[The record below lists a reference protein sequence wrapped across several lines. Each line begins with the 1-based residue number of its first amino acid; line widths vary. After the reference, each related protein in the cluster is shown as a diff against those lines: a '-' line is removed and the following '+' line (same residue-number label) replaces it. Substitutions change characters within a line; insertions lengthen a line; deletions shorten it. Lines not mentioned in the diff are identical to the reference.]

1 MLLSTILTL
10 EETMIKKLS
19 KISEHLVFWI
29 AMDIIYISIIW
40 TFFDLQ
46 LLPVHIFFIA
56 HVFGII
62 VATLV
67 MFTGIGAGVL
77 WLPLLTFSGIPPS
90 EAISLSIFTQIA
102 GKGSGSFNFIRDG
115 VANLRVIKHF
125 LPYAFLG
132 ITIGY
137 MAGYMMS
144 LKSERMLLYVFVG
157 VAFYLLI
164 QMLQSLFNEKSN
176 CRLPLDIIAMKKS
189 GLIVIGSSFFTGLL
203 SIGNSDWLIP
213 HMKQKLRMS
222 TSQSVATGIVVMF
235 CSVVFYLMLTTAGI
249 VLGFDN
255 WPAHSSILF
264 STCSGVMMGGQIGTR
279 LTRFEW
285 LRQTQQHAFIILLAL
300 SIIHL
305 LW

>member
-1 MLLSTILTL
+1 
-10 EETMIKKLS
+10 MINKLS
-19 KISEHLVFWI
+19 KQTEYLVFWI
-29 AMDIIYISIIW
+29 AMDIIYILAIW
-40 TFFDLQ
+40 IVLDIQ

-56 HVFGII
+56 HIFGII

-102 GKGSGSFNFIRDG
+102 GKGIGTINYIRDG
-115 VANLRVIKHF
+115 VANLRVIRHF
-125 LPYAFLG
+125 LPYSFIG
-132 ITIGY
+132 ITIGF
-137 MAGYMMS
+137 MASCLLS
-144 LKSERMLLYVFVG
+144 LKSERLLLYVFVG

-164 QMLQSLFNEKSN
+164 QMLQSLYTDHRNYCLQLEE
-176 CRLPLDIIAMKKS
+176 RAMKKS
-189 GLIVIGSSFFTGLL
+189 RLIVICSSFFTGLL

-222 TSQSVATGIVVMF
+222 TPESVATGIVIMF
-235 CSVVFYLMLTTAGI
+235 FSVVFYLMLTIAC
-249 VLGFDN
+249 VFLGLN
-255 WPAHSSILF
+255 EWPEHSPILF

-285 LRQTQQHAFIILLAL
+285 LRKTQQHAFIILLAL

>member
-1 MLLSTILTL
+1 
-10 EETMIKKLS
+10 MINKLS
-19 KISEHLVFWI
+19 KLSEYLIFWI
-29 AMDIIYISIIW
+29 VLDIIYILVIW
-40 TFFDLQ
+40 TVLDIQ

-56 HVFGII
+56 HIFGII

-77 WLPLLTFSGIPPS
+77 WLPLLTVSGVPPS

-102 GKGSGSFNFIRDG
+102 GKGIGTINYIRDG
-115 VANLRVIKHF
+115 IANLNIIRHF
-125 LPYAFLG
+125 LPYSFIG
-132 ITIGY
+132 ITIGF
-137 MAGYMMS
+137 MAGCFLSM
-144 LKSERMLLYVFVG
+144 KSERILLYVFVG

-164 QMLQSLFNEKSN
+164 QMLQSLYNEHRNS
-176 CRLPLDIIAMKKS
+176 CLPLDKTAIKKS
-189 GLIVIGSSFFTGLL
+189 WLIVISSSFFTGLL

-222 TSQSVATGIVVMF
+222 TTESVATGIVIMF
-235 CSVVFYLMLTTAGI
+235 FSVVFYLLLTMAS
-249 VLGFDN
+249 VFLGLN
-255 WPAHSSILF
+255 EWPEHSSILF

-279 LTRFEW
+279 LIRFEW
-285 LRQTQQHAFIILLAL
+285 LRKTQQHAFIILLAL